1 MGVNNILKGG
11 TMKIKCMKQD
21 ILDGLQAVQSIV
33 GGKTPIPILSN
44 VLLEAEGKEL
54 VLTTTDLEVGMRR
67 KVPAK
72 VEKKGAITLPA
83 KRLLAIL
90 RELPV
95 SEVTLEATDGKEVE
109 IRYDASYF
117 KVLGLPKDDFPKL
130 PEFDKTGSLKIARAP
145 FADLIR
151 KTHYAVSHDESRYV
165 LNGLYLL
172 LSKGKLTGVATD
184 GRRLA
189 LCEIPADVPEGADRG
204 VIIPT
209 KAVMELGRILE
220 RKKTEEAEKKID
232 RKIEKKGDAEGEA
245 EIFLGDTQAAF
256 STGDC
261 TLVTRLVEGHF
272 PNYQQ
277 VVPQKSAHKLLIG
290 REELLAAARRV
301 ALLTTDQAN
310 SIKVALEKNRLILST
325 NTPEVGEA
333 REELTIAYDGDE
345 FAIAFNPQYLVDVLK
360 NLDEQEVVFEI
371 TDALNP
377 GVIRSGKSFLYVI
390 MPIRLT

>member
-1 MGVNNILKGG
+1 
-11 TMKIKCMKQD
+11 MKIKCMKQD

-67 KVPAK
+67 KVAAK

-95 SEVTLEATDGKEVE
+95 SEVTLEAIDGKEVE

-172 LSKGKLTGVATD
+172 LSNGKVTGVATD
-184 GRRLA
+184 GRLLA
-189 LCEIPADVPEGADRG
+189 LCEIPADVPEGAYRG

-209 KAVMELGRILE
+209 KAVLELGRILE
-220 RKKTEEAEKKID
+220 RKKTEEGEKKS
-232 RKIEKKGDAEGEA
+232 EKKGDAEGEA

-301 ALLTTDQAN
+301 ALLTSDQAN
-310 SIKVALEKNRLILST
+310 SIKVALKKNRLILST

-333 REELTIAYDGDE
+333 WEELTIAYAGDE

>member
-1 MGVNNILKGG
+1 
-11 TMKIKCMKQD
+11 MKIKCMKQD

-33 GGKTPIPILSN
+33 GGKTPLPILSN

-67 KVPAK
+67 RVPAK
-72 VEKKGAITLPA
+72 VERKGVITLPA
-83 KRLLAIL
+83 KRLLSIL

-117 KVLGLPKDDFPKL
+117 KVFGLPKDDFPKL
-130 PEFDKTGSLKIARAP
+130 PEFDKTSSLKIARAP
-145 FADLIR
+145 FAELVR

-165 LNGLYLL
+165 LNGLYLV
-172 LSKGKLTGVATD
+172 LSKGKATGVATD

-209 KAVMELGRILE
+209 KAVLELGRILE
-220 RKKTEEAEKKID
+220 RKRTEEGEKKG
-232 RKIEKKGDAEGEA
+232 EKKGDDEVEV
-245 EIFLGDTQAAF
+245 FLGDTQAAF

-277 VVPQKSAHKLLIG
+277 VVPQKSAHKLLLG

-301 ALLTTDQAN
+301 SLLTSDQAN
-310 SIKVALEKNRLILST
+310 SIKVALKKNRLILST

-333 REELTIAYDGDE
+333 REELTIAYAGDE

-360 NLDEQEVVFEI
+360 NLDEQEVSFEL

-390 MPIRLT
+390 MPIRLN

>member
-1 MGVNNILKGG
+1 
-11 TMKIKCMKQD
+11 MKIKCMKQD

-67 KVPAK
+67 KVAAK
-72 VEKKGAITLPA
+72 VEKKWAITLPA

-95 SEVTLEATDGKEVE
+95 SEVTLEAIDGKEVE

-172 LSKGKLTGVATD
+172 LSKGKVTGVATD
-184 GRRLA
+184 RRRLA

-209 KAVMELGRILE
+209 KAVLELGRILE
-220 RKKTEEAEKKID
+220 RKKTEEGEKKS
-232 RKIEKKGDAEGEA
+232 EKKGDAEGEA

-301 ALLTTDQAN
+301 ALLTSDQAN
-310 SIKVALEKNRLILST
+310 SIKVALKKNRLILST

-333 REELTIAYDGDE
+333 WEELTIAYAGDE

>member
-1 MGVNNILKGG
+1 VDKIPKGG
-11 TMKIKCMKQD
+11 IMKITCMKQD
-21 ILDGLQAVQSIV
+21 ILDGLQAVQSII
-33 GGKTPIPILSN
+33 GGKTPLPILSN

-72 VEKKGAITLPA
+72 VERKGAITLPA

-90 RELPV
+90 RELPM

-117 KVLGLPKDDFPKL
+117 KVFGLPKDDFPKL
-130 PEFDKTGSLKIARAP
+130 PEFDKTGSLKLARGP

-165 LNGLYLL
+165 LNGLYLV
-172 LSKGKLTGVATD
+172 LSKGKAAGVATD

-204 VIIPT
+204 IIIPT
-209 KAVMELGRILE
+209 KAVLELGRLLE
-220 RKKTEEAEKKID
+220 RKKAEEGDKKADKKAEKK
-232 RKIEKKGDAEGEA
+232 DAD
-245 EIFLGDTQAAF
+245 EIHLFLGDTQAAF
-256 STGDC
+256 STGEC

-301 ALLTTDQAN
+301 SLLTSEQAN
-310 SIKVALEKNRLILST
+310 SIKVALKKNRLILST

-333 REELTIAYDGDE
+333 REEMTITYVGEE

-360 NLDEQEVVFEI
+360 NLDEEEVVFEL

-377 GVIRSGKSFLYVI
+377 GVVRSGKSFLYVI

>member
-1 MGVNNILKGG
+1 MAVNNILKGG
-11 TMKIKCMKQD
+11 SMKIKCMKQD

-67 KVPAK
+67 KIAAK

-95 SEVTLEATDGKEVE
+95 SEVTLEAIDGKEVE
-109 IRYDASYF
+109 IRHEASYF

-130 PEFDKTGSLKIARAP
+130 PEFDKTGALKIARAP

-172 LSKGKLTGVATD
+172 LSKGKVTGVATD

-189 LCEIPADVPEGADRG
+189 LCEIPAEVPEGADRG

-209 KAVMELGRILE
+209 KAVIELGRILD
-220 RKKTEEAEKKID
+220 RKKTEEGEKKS
-232 RKIEKKGDAEGEA
+232 EKKGDAEDEVQ
-245 EIFLGDTQAAF
+245 IFLGDTQAAF

-301 ALLTTDQAN
+301 SLLTSDQSN
-310 SIKVALEKNRLILST
+310 SIKVALKKNRLILSM

-333 REELTIAYDGDE
+333 WEELTITYTGDE

-360 NLDEQEVVFEI
+360 NLDEGEVTFEL

>member
-1 MGVNNILKGG
+1 
-11 TMKIKCMKQD
+11 MKIKCMKQD

-67 KVPAK
+67 KVAAK

-95 SEVTLEATDGKEVE
+95 SEVTLEAIDGKEVE

-130 PEFDKTGSLKIARAP
+130 PEFDKSGSLKIARAP

-172 LSKGKLTGVATD
+172 LSKGKVTGVATD

-209 KAVMELGRILE
+209 KAVLELGRILE
-220 RKKTEEAEKKID
+220 RKKTEEGEKKS
-232 RKIEKKGDAEGEA
+232 EKKGDAEGEA
-245 EIFLGDTQAAF
+245 QIFLGETQAAF

-301 ALLTTDQAN
+301 SLITSDQAN
-310 SIKVALEKNRLILST
+310 SIKVALKKNRLILST

-333 REELTIAYDGDE
+333 WEELTIAYAGDE

>member
-1 MGVNNILKGG
+1 
-11 TMKIKCMKQD
+11 MKIKCLKQD
-21 ILDGLQAVQSIV
+21 FIDGLQAVQSIV

-67 KVPAK
+67 RIPAK
-72 VEKKGAITLPA
+72 VDKKGSITLPA
-83 KRLLAIL
+83 KRLLMIL

-95 SEVTLEATDGKEVE
+95 SEVTMEATDGKEVE

-130 PEFDKTGSLKIARAP
+130 PEFEKGGALKLPRSA

-165 LNGLYLL
+165 LNGLYIL
-172 LSKGKLTGVATD
+172 LSKGGARGVATD

-189 LCEIPADVPEGADRG
+189 LCDIPADVPEGADRG

-209 KAVMELGRILE
+209 KAVLELGRILE
-220 RKKTEEAEKKID
+220 RKKPEEGEKKGEKKAEKKAD
-232 RKIEKKGDAEGEA
+232 EEVQV
-245 EIFLGDTQAAF
+245 FLGDTQAAF

-272 PNYQQ
+272 PNYTQ
-277 VVPQKSAHKLLIG
+277 VIPQKSTHKLMLG
-290 REELLAAARRV
+290 RDELLAAARRV
-301 ALLTTDQAN
+301 SLLTSEQAN
-310 SIKVALEKNRLILST
+310 SIKVALKKNRLILST

-333 REELTIAYDGDE
+333 REEMTISYAGEE
-345 FAIAFNPQYLVDVLK
+345 FAIAFNPQYLVDVLR
-360 NLDEQEVVFEI
+360 NLDEEEVSFEL

>member
-1 MGVNNILKGG
+1 
-11 TMKIKCMKQD
+11 MKIKCLKQD

-33 GGKTPIPILSN
+33 GGKTPLAILSN

-67 KVPAK
+67 RVPAK
-72 VEKKGAITLPA
+72 VERKGTVTLPA

-95 SEVTLEATDGKEVE
+95 TEVTLEATDGKEVE
-109 IRYDASYF
+109 IRYGASYF
-117 KVLGLPKDDFPKL
+117 KVLGLPKDDFPAL
-130 PEFDKTGSLKIARAP
+130 PQFDKAMSLAIGRAA
-145 FADLIR
+145 FAELIR

-165 LNGLYLL
+165 LNGLHLV
-172 LSKGKLTGVATD
+172 LSGKKVIGVATD

-189 LCEIPADVPEGADRG
+189 LCEAPARIPEGADRG
-204 VIIPT
+204 IIIPT
-209 KAVMELGRILE
+209 KAVIELGRALE
-220 RKKTEEAEKKID
+220 RKKADEGEKKAEKKD
-232 RKIEKKGDAEGEA
+232 EEMVEV
-245 EIFLGDTQAAF
+245 FLGDTQAAF
-256 STGDC
+256 ATGDC

-277 VVPQKSAHKLLIG
+277 VIPQRSAHKLLIG
-290 REELLAAARRV
+290 RAELLDAARRV
-301 ALLTTDQAN
+301 SLLTSEQAN
-310 SIKVALEKNRLILST
+310 SVKIALKKNRLILST

-333 REELTIAYDGDE
+333 QEELTITYIGDE
-345 FAIAFNPQYLVDVLK
+345 FAIAFNPQYLIDVLK
-360 NLDEQEVVFEI
+360 NLDEPEIVFEL

-377 GVIRSGKSFLYVI
+377 GVVRSGKSFLYVI